1 MMKIPEDSE
10 LAEDL
15 RETRK
20 AAGVARDLVR
30 QILAFSR
37 HDPGNPAP
45 VEVHIVVKE
54 VLKLLRSSIPTTIEI
69 RQNIDPHGGYV
80 LTNPTQI
87 HQILMNL
94 CINAHHA
101 MQKTGGILGVVLVP
115 LEISSRDFI
124 KNINLKPGP
133 YLRLEISDTGMGM
146 DSATLNRIFEPYFT
160 THQASDSTSPQSVG
174 VVPGP
179 PPCNHAAG
187 YPSSKAA
194 PACRCRSSH
203 LHHHI
208 AKNDPANAADAP
220 SPLCMPPL
228 PLNLP
233 SRKSRLVRTVAVK
246 AHQGLIFAHF
256 GVSPGLT
263 DLVN

>member
-1 MMKIPEDSE
+1 MMKIPEGSE

-160 THQASDSTSPQSVG
+160 TKDKGEGTGMGLAVVHGLVKGLGGHITVYSELKKGTTFHVYLPVIKSSVSLG
-174 VVPGP
+174 GDLIEDPVPTG
-179 PPCNHAAG
+179 AESILLIDDDEDGAG
-187 YPSSKAA
+187 GG
-194 PACRCRSSH
+194 
-203 LHHHI
+203 
-208 AKNDPANAADAP
+208 
-220 SPLCMPPL
+220 
-228 PLNLP
+228 
-233 SRKSRLVRTVAVK
+233 
-246 AHQGLIFAHF
+246 QGDTLR
-256 GVSPGLT
+256 PGI
-263 DLVN
+263 